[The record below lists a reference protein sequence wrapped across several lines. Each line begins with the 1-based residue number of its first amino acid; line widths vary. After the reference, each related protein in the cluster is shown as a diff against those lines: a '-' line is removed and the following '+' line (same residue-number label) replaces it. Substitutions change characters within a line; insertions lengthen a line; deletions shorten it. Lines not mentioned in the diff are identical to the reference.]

1 MAWLQNNRLH
11 REEKRPVKTLSAVAV
26 AALALGLAPGSAV
39 LAAGAAAPVGFT
51 PGELKWVPNPARPDV
66 EMAVVWGDPDKGAF
80 AAFNRFPAGFTAPL
94 HTHTASTRI
103 VVIKGTMSL
112 TGADGK
118 EMKYPVG
125 SFYTQPNTFPH
136 TTKCLAGSDCLV
148 YIEGDAKWDLKPV
161 EAPKK

>member
-1 MAWLQNNRLH
+1 MVRRRAL
-11 REEKRPVKTLSAVAV
+11 KRISAFAV
-26 AALALGLAPGSAV
+26 AALAMSSMP
-39 LAAGAAAPVGFT
+39 GAAVFAADAPAPVGFT
-51 PGELKWVPNPARPDV
+51 PSQLKWVPNPARPDV
-66 EMAVVWGDPDKGAF
+66 TMAVVWGDPDKGAF

-103 VVIKGTMSL
+103 VVIKGTMSM

-118 EMKYPVG
+118 ETKYPVG

-136 TTKCLAGSDCLV
+136 TTRCLAGSDCLV